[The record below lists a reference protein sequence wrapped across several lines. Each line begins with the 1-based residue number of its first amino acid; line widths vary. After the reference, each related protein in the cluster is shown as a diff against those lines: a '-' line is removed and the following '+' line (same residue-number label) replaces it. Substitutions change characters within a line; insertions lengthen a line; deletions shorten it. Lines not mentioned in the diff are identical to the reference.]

1 MILTNFS
8 WQWYDHQKARQPP
21 TCHMS
26 SHWQQYVPHACQKA
40 YQSNRKHVR
49 FHSYANSIASPL
61 SDGHLPMEF
70 KRTRLAL
77 LRWPGSP
84 DDRWSLLSAPV
95 VKPLPNLAFR
105 QSYHH
110 VAAVRVPQGGSFFFW
125 RFFILRPPFKRWHS
139 DLKLLRPYYRL
150 MYDTSTDGS

>member
-1 MILTNFS
+1 MLTNFS

-26 SHWQQYVPHACQKA
+26 SHWKQYVSCACQKA

-84 DDRWSLLSAPV
+84 DDRWSLLSALV
-95 VKPLPNLAFR
+95 VKPLPNLAFF

-110 VAAVRVPQGGSFFFW
+110 DRSRVFFSASD
-125 RFFILRPPFKRWHS
+125 IIIVMPFRS
-139 DLKLLRPYYRL
+139 DLCGILIMGNHFLR
-150 MYDTSTDGS
+150 MCEVSVK

>member
-1 MILTNFS
+1 MMLTNFS

-26 SHWQQYVPHACQKA
+26 SHWQQYVSYACQKA
-40 YQSNRKHVR
+40 CQGHRKHFG
-49 FHSYANSIASPL
+49 FHSYANSIASPV

-70 KRTRLAL
+70 KRTWLAL

-95 VKPLPNLAFR
+95 VKPLPNLAFL

-110 VAAVRVPQGGSFFFW
+110 DRSRQ
-125 RFFILRPPFKRWHS
+125 FIFS
-139 DLKLLRPYYRL
+139 KLLIWPSVCLSEAICVAFWWRTTISENVWSKCEVSMR
-150 MYDTSTDGS
+150 